1 MGNQD
6 SRYVTPVTPNDRHKY
21 MIRYLPCAKRKKR
34 QALYMVWQHGND
46 GKQYK
51 LSRVIVTE
59 FASGRHRPRKHV
71 HEIRSARTER
81 PRYLECEDRV
91 RARAQQSQHQRR
103 CDHWDDCRKPH
114 PGRTLRAARLR
125 PRAWAGASPGAS
137 PAWSYTR
144 PRGRRTRAC
153 RCGAVEAHRVA
164 LISVI
169 EVSRGSYDTN
179 LNAKGMAIQ
188 QARCLTRG
196 QARAN
201 LKTWASVLTRNPSSV
216 R

>member
-1 MGNQD
+1 M
-6 SRYVTPVTPNDRHKY
+6 RDRT
-21 MIRYLPCAKRKKR
+21 IAPG
-34 QALYMVWQHGND
+34 MVC
-46 GKQYK
+46 
-51 LSRVIVTE
+51 
-59 FASGRHRPRKHV
+59 RHRAP
-71 HEIRSARTER
+71 EITRTECVHAHATQSKKS
-81 PRYLECEDRV
+81 PRLVEG
-91 RARAQQSQHQRR
+91 QQSQYQCRG
-103 CDHWDDCRKPH
+103 DHGDDGCEPH